1 MTTEQPNEQW
11 LDEILSKDRLT
22 DVYSRNEQVIMVS
35 GDLSSATPL
44 KSAILKHTRSV
55 EAIEKMLGSKII
67 PILEDLVVHTAN
79 EYGGFDGFDEDADD
93 GSRDGINKALAEI
106 RAALGLGEQDV

>member
-1 MTTEQPNEQW
+1 MTKPPEQPNEQW

-55 EAIEKMLGSKII
+55 EAIEAAIG
-67 PILEDLVVHTAN
+67 EN
-79 EYGGFDGFDEDADD
+79 EIDFPK
-93 GSRDGINKALAEI
+93 NKDNYWTYPKVRNRLRAEI
-106 RAALGLGEQDV
+106 RAALGLGGQDV